1 MGTNQQE
8 DEGSQDL
15 TSYPTILSIQMLMEL
30 GSQVPYPERQYDVGL
45 CIPKSL
51 FVFSFLKE
59 MTKKHEYY
67 LRISLIDLRRALC

>member
-30 GSQVPYPERQYDVGL
+30 GSQVPYCLHERQYDVGV

-67 LRISLIDLRRALC
+67 LRISLIH